1 MSALITTFRPDS
13 LANVG
18 VDIDH
23 CDGEIGA
30 ALAMILA
37 ELGARIDMR
46 GSDRRKLHDLHAS
59 ITSHWGDVR
68 VTSGPVE
75 QETLIRI
82 FRSPDEAKAFLFSPA
97 ASNRATA
104 ILIVPAHHDTDMAL
118 AGIARRNETPR
129 THILALPDD
138 GAFDSGALAAIAGF
152 LLSPATEKLGGQFL
166 HVPQATSNASP
177 DARRPAYPHMPVC
190 APAIIPL
197 GRSLADGPAAR

>member
-1 MSALITTFRPDS
+1 
-13 LANVG
+13 
-18 VDIDH
+18 
-23 CDGEIGA
+23 
-30 ALAMILA
+30 
-37 ELGARIDMR
+37 MR

>member
-1 MSALITTFRPDS
+1 MSAVITTFRPDS
-13 LANVG
+13 LSKVG

-30 ALAMILA
+30 TLAMILA

-46 GSDRRKLHDLHAS
+46 GGDGRKLHDLQAS
-59 ITSHWGDVR
+59 ISSHWGDVR
-68 VTSGPVE
+68 ITDGPVE

-82 FRSPDEAKAFLFSPA
+82 FHAPDEAKAFLLSPA
-97 ASNRATA
+97 ASTSATA
-104 ILIVPAHHDTDMAL
+104 ILIVPAHPDTDMAL
-118 AGIARRNETPR
+118 AGIARRCDTPR

-138 GAFDSGALAAIAGF
+138 GAFDPGALAAIAVF
-152 LLSPATEKLGGQFL
+152 LLCPATEKLGSQFL
-166 HVPQATSNASP
+166 RLPRATSNASP

-190 APAIIPL
+190 APAIIPF